1 MAYFTYIDSKSATAN
16 DWILRAKMHLHT
28 LKPVQQLAWLD
39 YWIGEVAEF
48 PLSAEVDAFD
58 RSWVQCTLSQWRSA
72 VQDAEVAA

>member
-1 MAYFTYIDSKSATAN
+1 MFTFTPCKSPTATH
-16 DWILRAKMHLHT
+16 WIERAQSHLQT
-28 LKPVQQLAWLD
+28 LTPAQQRGWLD

-48 PLSAEVDAFD
+48 PLSADVDAFD